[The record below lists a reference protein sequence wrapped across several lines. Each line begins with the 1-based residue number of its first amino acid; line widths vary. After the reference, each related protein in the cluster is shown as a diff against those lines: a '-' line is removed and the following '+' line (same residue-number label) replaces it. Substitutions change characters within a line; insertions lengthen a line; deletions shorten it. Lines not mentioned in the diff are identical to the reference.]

1 MVQTLDEG
9 VERVQQCS
17 SEQCA
22 VCGALRMRTMRDV
35 DVSTIGMKYK
45 LHVHHHRQLWRASL
59 PLPCHLPKH
68 SCTASVA
75 ICLSG
80 IGQDIRGRPLSAE
93 RHIFCQY
100 FIDASVYHHASCRQF
115 CCAIGPSCSADVPC
129 HVLRVAYCSH
139 DRPRAVKSN
148 RISNGA
154 AQRENDCLAAE
165 RRFPPSGPAK
175 ARQTHQRRRFTG

>member
-1 MVQTLDEG
+1 MPGSRAPVAATASG
-9 VERVQQCS
+9 CVERVQQCS

-35 DVSTIGMKYK
+35 DVSTIGMQRKPHAQTTASCGVR
-45 LHVHHHRQLWRASL
+45 LCSL
-59 PLPCHLPKH
+59 PLAQSST
-68 SCTASVA
+68 SCSRDAGA

-80 IGQDIRGRPLSAE
+80 IGQDIRGRPLSAQ
-93 RHIFCQY
+93 RPVFSQY
-100 FIDASVYHHASCRQF
+100 CLDASVYHHASCRQF

-154 AQRENDCLAAE
+154 AQREINCLL
-165 RRFPPSGPAK
+165 RRVC
-175 ARQTHQRRRFTG
+175 